1 MCHGSSTSLTFFR
14 RIAVP
19 TFSGVCSFDEKDDF
33 VQINIGDAFAKGQWQ
48 NLEPILQDLVDQL
61 LKCRSRDVLLNLS
74 ALSFTRS
81 AVVTAILRI
90 WKGIIASGGRFV
102 VLAPSDETRRILSVA
117 GLNQHLSITENT
129 GDALHALGVSRNA
142 RLLRRETKLLQWIS
156 PAAAAAAVISLLALM
171 LSQSSTGFQ
180 RSILFVL
187 VVSAVMASGGG
198 WLTAGRHIGTF
209 RTLSRLA
216 SATGIITLITA
227 IGRW

>member
-61 LKCRSRDVLLNLS
+61 LQCRSRDVLLNLS

-117 GLNQHLSITENT
+117 GLNQHLSITKNT
-129 GDALHALGVSRNA
+129 GDALHELGVSRNA
-142 RLLRRETKLLQWIS
+142 KLLRRKTKLLQWIS
-156 PAAAAAAVISLLALM
+156 PAAAVISLLALM
-171 LSQSSTGFQ
+171 LSQSSIGFE